1 MEFKKMTIEEF
12 IKELASNSPAPG
24 GGTAAALGGAMGIS
38 LFEMVANLTIG
49 KKGFESVRDQM
60 QSRVEEFSEKRGKLL
75 ELMDTDTEV
84 FNEFMAALKLPKNT
98 EEEKTIRRQKMQET
112 LKKAA
117 QVPLTVAK
125 EILSTLKEGRFM
137 AENGNPN
144 AISDVGVGA
153 LFAEAAIR
161 SAIYNVFINLSSI
174 KDEEFVK
181 TYKEEAEKIL
191 SEAAE
196 VSKSILK
203 EVEEKL

>member
-1 MEFKKMTIEEF
+1 VEFKKMTIEEF